1 MDWVRRGD
9 HSDACDPSTDPS
21 LAWLEALPQMACL
34 SRDDGTLIVANRRW
48 RAFWGARYADWRCHV
63 HPEDSKAVALAL
75 QGGNDGALCDGRFL
89 DANGKWCPFA
99 IGAATVPDGDSG
111 GRVLITAF
119 PVEKYLSRVSEL
131 QSRYDLLGKMLDAS
145 ADCIKILSP
154 DGRLEHMNRAGCQ
167 ALGVTSETGF
177 GMEWLPLL
185 PEEVR
190 AMGETALEVARSGG
204 TGRFPGKSALPGV
217 APQFWDNMLTP
228 LMDDAARVSDIIC
241 VSRDVTA
248 QRLYERDLV
257 DAKAALQEALAAKA
271 VLAGEMMHRIK
282 NLFAVVTGLIA
293 MAKRDAAVEGAA
305 VEVLGNLKQRI
316 FAMARA
322 TELLMQT
329 DVAGS
334 AREFDPLAVSGA
346 VLAPYAGHFR
356 MDGGTVVLPQHLL
369 TSLVLLVHELATN
382 SLKHGAFSRDS
393 GHVDLRWT
401 QAPDTVVLEWQ
412 ESGGP
417 EIVTPPDDKGFGS
430 GMLKS
435 IAAMSGWTIERDWP
449 PSGLRVR
456 IAMPRP

>member
-1 MDWVRRGD
+1 MDGARRGD
-9 HSDACDPSTDPS
+9 QSDTSF
-21 LAWLEALPQMACL
+21 AWMEALPQMACL
-34 SRDDGTLIVANRRW
+34 SHGDGTLIAANRRW
-48 RAFWGARYADWRCHV
+48 RAFWGTRQADWRCHV
-63 HPEDSKAVALAL
+63 HPEDREAVALAT

-89 DANGKWCPFA
+89 DADGRWCPFA
-99 IGAATVPDGDSG
+99 IGAATVPGDQM
-111 GRVLITAF
+111 LITAF
-119 PVEKYLSRVSEL
+119 PVANYLSRVSEL
-131 QSRYDLLGKMLDAS
+131 QGRYDLLGKMLDAS

-167 ALGVTSETGF
+167 ALGVASETGF

-190 AMGETALEVARSGG
+190 AEGETALEVARSGG
-204 TGRFPGKSALPGV
+204 TGRFPGKSELPGV

-228 LMDDAARVSDIIC
+228 LLDDAARVADIIC

-248 QRLYERDLV
+248 QRLYERDLL

-293 MAKRDAAVEGAA
+293 MAKRDAALEGAA

-346 VLAPYAGHFR
+346 VLAPYAGHFHV
-356 MDGGTVVLPQHLL
+356 DGAAVVLPQHLL

-382 SLKHGAFSRDS
+382 SLKHGAFSRES
-393 GHVDLRWT
+393 GHVALRWT
-401 QAPDTVVLEWQ
+401 EAPDAVALEWQ

-435 IAAMSGWTIERDWP
+435 IAAMSGWTIQRDWP
-449 PSGLRVR
+449 PNGLRVR
-456 IAMPRP
+456 IAMPRL